1 MTALNERT
9 PNMPRF
15 ETVNVAVV
23 SSSGESARS
32 SARAASDRI
41 SAAMAASGF
50 RSASITAGTSSES
63 SVATAIPTLTRP

>member
-32 SARAASDRI
+32 CGARR
-41 SAAMAASGF
+41 
-50 RSASITAGTSSES
+50 E
-63 SVATAIPTLTRP
+63 RPDLGRDGGKRLPVGIDHRGNEQ